1 MTLVKWNPAPNIFND
16 VNDWFNQI
24 TNNIPVRTYDYSIFH
39 PDFEIQESEK
49 EFLIRAELPGM
60 DKKDVNINIENDVLT
75 ISGKRRESK
84 KDENKTYLISEITY
98 GSFSRSF
105 TLPDDVLKEKIKAKM
120 NNGVLELTV
129 PRTEPV
135 KPESKRIEIR

>member
-1 MTLVKWNPAPNIFND
+1 MTLVKWNQAPNIFDD

-24 TNNIPVRTYDYSIFH
+24 TNNMPVRTLDYSIFH

-49 EFLIRAELPGM
+49 EFLIRAELPGL
-60 DKKDVNINIENDVLT
+60 DKKDVNINIVNDVLT
-75 ISGKRRESK
+75 ISGERRESK
-84 KDENKTYLISEITY
+84 KDENKTNLISEITY

-105 TLPDDVLKEKIKAKM
+105 TLPDDVLEEKIKAKM
-120 NNGVLELTV
+120 KNGVLELTV

>member
-1 MTLVKWNPAPNIFND
+1 MTLVKWNPAPNIFDD

>member
-1 MTLVKWNPAPNIFND
+1 MTLVKWNPAPNIFDD

-24 TNNIPVRTYDYSIFH
+24 TNNIPVRTLDYSIFH

-75 ISGKRRESK
+75 ISGERRESK
-84 KDENKTYLISEITY
+84 KDENKTNLISEITY

-105 TLPDDVLKEKIKAKM
+105 TLPNDVLEEKIKAKM
-120 NNGVLELTV
+120 KNGVLELTV

-135 KPESKRIEIR
+135 KTESKRIEIR